1 MKIRTGKTFM
11 AGRINSMNELFSPE
25 RPADFVPDVRIAFIL
40 APAFT
45 ILPLAGFIDAVR
57 HSSDETDRSRQIFCN
72 WEVLSSDLDPVT
84 SSSGLSVLPWKT
96 FEDADEYDYLVVVG
110 GLIDRLDE
118 IHADTLDFITR
129 QYIKGVKLIGLC
141 TGSFTIAMTGLLKGK
156 RAAIHVHHRL
166 EFLELF
172 PDVVPVENELY
183 VSDGGILTCPGGTA
197 AIDLAVEILIEHCG
211 RSRGMK
217 GLTALV
223 VDEHRSAHNVGRLP
237 YRDLEECG
245 NWRVE
250 QAVKIMR
257 QKIFEPA
264 TTQKLAQML
273 GSTVRQ
279 LNRVFLEHAK
289 ASPQEVWRDMRLQH
303 GRWRLIN
310 SKRTITQIAY
320 ECGFADSSHFSRWFK
335 TKFGETPRSYR
346 EHRLARQR

>member
-1 MKIRTGKTFM
+1 MVKPVNNIVEF
-11 AGRINSMNELFSPE
+11 FSPE
-25 RPADFVPDVRIAFIL
+25 RPVDFVPDVRIAFIL

-57 HSSDETDRSRQIFCN
+57 HSSDESDRSRQIFCN
-72 WEVLSSDLDPVT
+72 WEVLSSTLDPIT

-96 FEDADEYDYLVVVG
+96 FDRAGEYDYLVVVG

-118 IHADTLDFITR
+118 THPDTLDFIKK
-129 QYIKGVKLIGLC
+129 QYFKGVKLIGLC
-141 TGSFTIAMTGLLKGK
+141 TGSFTIAMTGLLKNK
-156 RAAIHVHHRL
+156 RAAIHIHHRM

-183 VSDGGILTCPGGTA
+183 VKDGRILTCPGGTA

-211 RSRGMK
+211 ISRGMK

-223 VDEHRSAHNVGRLP
+223 VEEHRSAHNVGRLP

-257 QKIFEPA
+257 KKIFEPE

-303 GRWRLIN
+303 GRWRLMN
-310 SKRTITQIAY
+310 SSRTITQIAY
-320 ECGFADSSHFSRWFK
+320 ECGFADSSHFSRLFK
-335 TKFGETPRSYR
+335 SRFGEAPRSYR
-346 EHRLARQR
+346 ENRLARQR